1 MNQFL
6 QRGNDPATMS
16 QSEKARQHVF
26 QQPKKE
32 QQRKTGDGVSAI
44 AVFLVCVQAVLLIFI
59 STPDGG
65 LIIVTASIFNDIST
79 VGASYGACDRSIAHC
94 SGAFRCKWWLP
105 GNKKPVGCDPMWN
118 GCTAPVADKTEGI

>member
-44 AVFLVCVQAVLLIFI
+44 AVFLVCVQAVLLIFA
-59 STPDGG
+59 STHKVIGMDDSFYR
-65 LIIVTASIFNDIST
+65 VS
-79 VGASYGACDRSIAHC
+79 GASFLLLRLMAVLLLLL
-94 SGAFRCKWWLP
+94 LP
-105 GNKKPVGCDPMWN
+105 FLM
-118 GCTAPVADKTEGI
+118 TFQQL